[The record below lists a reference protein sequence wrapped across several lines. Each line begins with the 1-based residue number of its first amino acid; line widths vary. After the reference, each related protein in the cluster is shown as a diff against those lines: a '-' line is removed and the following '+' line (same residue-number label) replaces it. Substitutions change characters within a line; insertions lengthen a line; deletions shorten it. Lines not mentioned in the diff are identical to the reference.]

1 MSSREHIDAEIQSIL
16 VIEND
21 RVSESYQ
28 VGANSVTRI
37 EAFTK
42 SGMHADIAYV
52 RVYKNGAP
60 HSEFCQHNIIGVYF
74 AIPPAD
80 CACLKPDGDPFGNCE
95 QCDPPKRGAA

>member
-1 MSSREHIDAEIQSIL
+1 MKSREHIGAEIQSIL
-16 VIEND
+16 VVENE

-28 VGANSVTRI
+28 VGANSVTKI

-52 RVYKNGAP
+52 RVYKNNLP

-74 AIPPAD
+74 AIPPANRQGE
-80 CACLKPDGDPFGNCE
+80 A
-95 QCDPPKRGAA
+95 

>member
-1 MSSREHIDAEIQSIL
+1 MSTYEHIDAEIQSIL
-16 VIEND
+16 VVEND

-28 VGANSVTRI
+28 VGTNSVTRI

-52 RVYKNGAP
+52 RVYKNGVP

-74 AIPPAD
+74 AISSH
-80 CACLKPDGDPFGNCE
+80 
-95 QCDPPKRGAA
+95 QCNPTGE